1 MSRAAKQARCRHCRS
16 DIWVGPDSHVAAL
29 TALVDIHPLTRTG
42 ELLAVCAGRR
52 VYHLDINHHLWHRSA
67 WRLPSPARG
76 RVLAEH
82 RCGDPIPATWRQPSP
97 TRTPTTNN
105 TQEVPF

>member
-1 MSRAAKQARCRHCRS
+1 MSRAAITARCSRCRA
-16 DIWVGPDSHVAAL
+16 DIVVGLDAHLAAL
-29 TALVDIHPLTRTG
+29 LVTCDPEPLTRTG

-67 WRLPSPARG
+67 WRLPTAARG

-82 RCGDPIPATWRQPSP
+82 RCGEPTPSTWRQQVP
-97 TRTPTTNN
+97 TKKPTTNN